1 MSASVFFTPAQEDDQ
16 IWIDGRLRTG
26 GEEDRSAS
34 ALTGDE
40 ARDFYRSLLAEK
52 EQGQE
57 ARGEP
62 SGKRGKTTKGSR
74 EQRRRA
80 GPHHRRGEERRGG
93 GGRAAAAGGG
103 SGTRGGGGGGGG
115 GGGDEGGRR
124 GAQPPQGS
132 SSGDKD
138 GHRLLRVAQEGDL
151 AALRKLLKGPRPRAD
166 VNFHDGFYWT
176 AVMCASHAGRAEAVT
191 LLLEHGASWVGMVD
205 TQGRDARDLA
215 ERAGHDDVVR
225 VLDRHGAAGAAGS
238 GNGERSAGA
247 SIQQPPQWCSVC
259 ESLYSG
265 SEAQHQSSTLH
276 QFNRGRLSQPAAPH
290 YCLPP
295 TNAGYR
301 MMLRSGWNPGAG
313 LGPEGQGPKQPV
325 RTILKR
331 DQAGLGYGPTPRP
344 KVTHFQAK
352 DAHAVERPT
361 KSTERREKGTTLN
374 AKALKRRED
383 RQRTWERDFRTSFNY
398 DL

>member
-1 MSASVFFTPAQEDDQ
+1 MSASVFFTPAKDDQ
-16 IWIDGRLRTG
+16 IWIGGRQRG
-26 GEEDRSAS
+26 DGEEDRSAL

-40 ARDFYRSLLAEK
+40 ARNFYRSLLAEK

-57 ARGEP
+57 TRGEH
-62 SGKRGKTTKGSR
+62 SGKRGKKNKGLG
-74 EQRRRA
+74 EQRQRV
-80 GPHHRRGEERRGG
+80 GPHHIRGEERRGET
-93 GGRAAAAGGG
+93 AEAGG
-103 SGTRGGGGGGGG
+103 SGRGGGARR
-115 GGGDEGGRR
+115 GGDEGGRR
-124 GAQPPQGS
+124 PQPPQGS
-132 SSGDKD
+132 SSEKD

-151 AALRKLLKGPRPRAD
+151 ATLRKLLKGPQVD

-176 AVMCASHAGRAEAVT
+176 AVMCASHAGRAEAVR
-191 LLLEHGASWVGMVD
+191 LLLDHGASWVGMVD

-215 ERAGHDDVVR
+215 EQAGHNDVMR
-225 VLDRHGAAGAAGS
+225 VLDRHGAGTAGS
-238 GNGERSAGA
+238 GNGERPAGTSA
-247 SIQQPPQWCSVC
+247 QQTPQWCSVC

-265 SEAQHQSSTLH
+265 SEARHQSSTLH

-295 TNAGYR
+295 SSASYR

-313 LGPEGQGPKQPV
+313 LGPEGQGPRQPV

-344 KVTHFQAK
+344 KVTHFQPK
-352 DAHAVERPT
+352 DAQAVERPT

-374 AKALKRRED
+374 AKAQRRREE
-383 RQRTWERDFRTSFNY
+383 RQRGWERDFRTSFNI